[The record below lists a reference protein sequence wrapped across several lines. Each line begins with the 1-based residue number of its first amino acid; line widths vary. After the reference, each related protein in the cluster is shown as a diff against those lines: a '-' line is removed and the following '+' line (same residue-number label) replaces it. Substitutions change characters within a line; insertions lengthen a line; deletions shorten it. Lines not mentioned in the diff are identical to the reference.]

1 MIQPWRKAIYLV
13 VFALFFSSLPVI
25 CVAETKGSQEK
36 NAVLEQLQALI
47 AERRFAEAQQILG
60 KFETG
65 TAASFQ
71 SGHDTVNQGFSAYV
85 KSLRSEG
92 QQYLLWIFGA
102 LPLSFCL
109 AAVVVL
115 KIKANLLVTKSTPL
129 QADSLHFI
137 LYFGGIVGI
146 TVFSFYIGT
155 IAFYLFPN
163 SFYFREWEY
172 NRYEVTANLLKSTIW
187 NGPVKGE
194 RSRQFL
200 FNCQG
205 TEDITVTVNQYGF
218 RATPRIA
225 PKSKILFYG
234 DSLGWAMNVTDEK
247 NFPTVLSKELNQ
259 QVFSGLGNGSAL
271 LNYPDFDDNPIFLEL
286 LAWGRF
292 TLPIEPITAPAPVS
306 PIIQPPV
313 SGPIDAIQRSFSLH
327 THSRYYLP
335 HLLVRAT
342 KRLWGDLD
350 YWLFADQENYIFPA
364 PSAIS
369 YQSLDQV
376 DGWVDQ
382 IVDRSRS
389 LNRLGFT
396 YIAVP
401 VPEPN
406 GFVAEYVNPRYFNIH
421 KLFRYKAALQGV
433 HVVDLLNPFVRDGG
447 WKLYQQNDGHW
458 NGEGSS
464 LGARIVAEYI
474 REHNLLAPPSAQIGP
489 DTREPRYEEEYRFYL
504 ERHFRTDTPLKDR
517 TCVRPL
523 SDFLKPII
531 GSME

>member
-1 MIQPWRKAIYLV
+1 MNWSRWRAAIAVISTATL
-13 VFALFFSSLPVI
+13 FAAAAPIHCRAQTPVLQEKQEISDRAKELAGKFRFVEARRLLDGFEAKTGEKLQAAHDAITAEFSS
-25 CVAETKGSQEK
+25 
-36 NAVLEQLQALI
+36 
-47 AERRFAEAQQILG
+47 
-60 KFETG
+60 
-65 TAASFQ
+65 
-71 SGHDTVNQGFSAYV
+71 YV
-85 KSLRSEG
+85 KNLRSEG
-92 QQYLLWIFGA
+92 QSYLFWIFGIIPIVLSIGA
-102 LPLSFCL
+102 LAIVRWFRPPTRVLPDPETRAFACYSASI
-109 AAVVVL
+109 AAV
-115 KIKANLLVTKSTPL
+115 A
-129 QADSLHFI
+129 
-137 LYFGGIVGI
+137 
-146 TVFSFYIGT
+146 VFSFYIGT
-155 IAFYLFPN
+155 IAFYLFPKF
-163 SFYFREWEY
+163 FYFREWEY

-205 TEDITVTVNQYGF
+205 TEDITVTVNEHGF

-225 PKSKILFYG
+225 PKTKILFYG

-259 QVFSGLGNGSAL
+259 QVFSGLSNGSAL

-313 SGPIDAIQRSFSLH
+313 SGPIDAIQRSFSMQ

-335 HLLVRAT
+335 HVLVRAT
-342 KRLWGDLD
+342 KRFWGDLD

-447 WKLYQQNDGHW
+447 WQLYQQNDGHW

-464 LGARIVAEYI
+464 LGARVVAQYI
-474 REHNLLAPPSAQIGP
+474 REHNLLAAPSEQIGP
-489 DTREPRYEEEYRFYL
+489 DTREPRYDEEYRFYL
-504 ERHFRTDTPLKDR
+504 ERHFRTETPLKDR

-523 SDFLKPII
+523 SDFLKPIF
-531 GSME
+531 GLTE